1 MPALSNIII
10 SERDEYIAQTLC
22 EIASIASTVDRKNRI
37 IVAVVGAGHLPGIK
51 KWLLCNG
58 TTDTRIAEI
67 SSSSRHSSTWPGNN
81 VLQIV
86 NTNELYAAP
95 STK

>member
-22 EIASIASTVDRKNRI
+22 EIASIASTIDRKNRI

-51 KWLLCNG
+51 QWLSCNG
-58 TTDTRIAEI
+58 TADNRIAEL
-67 SSSSRHSSTWPGNN
+67 SSSSRHNSTWPGKHI
-81 VLQIV
+81 LQIV
-86 NTNELYAAP
+86 NTNELYGVSAQ
-95 STK
+95 